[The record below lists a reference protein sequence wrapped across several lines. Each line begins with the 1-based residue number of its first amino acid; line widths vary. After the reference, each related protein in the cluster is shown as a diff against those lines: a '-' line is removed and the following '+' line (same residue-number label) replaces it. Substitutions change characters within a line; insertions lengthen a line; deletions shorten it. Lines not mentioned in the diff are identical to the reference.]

1 MAKLSTKGLAIIAL
15 IFSLLAAVLVY
26 SYLQNL
32 ASQQTKQG
40 QPVVVAKTDIAPKT
54 KLTTEML
61 KVVSVPPEYIQPG
74 AVQDINKAVGV
85 VVREQIAAGEQVT
98 QRRLVIAGRTGG
110 FTTIIPA
117 NKRAVTVAVTD
128 VSGVAGLVKPGDYV
142 DIIVTFDDKMVGDNL
157 SQIFLQNVRVLATN
171 RETES
176 ASPGDS
182 AKKDMTAPTSKLTV
196 TLAVSPDD
204 AAKLAVA
211 DEKGK
216 IRMALRPFITGD
228 AVVDANP
235 QRPRDIVTSLAPPVA
250 AVQYSEPAEP
260 PTKGIMVIRGTD
272 VSDASQATTAGG
284 KKKK

>member
-1 MAKLSTKGLAIIAL
+1 MAKLSTKGLTAVAL
-15 IFSLLAAVLVY
+15 VFSLLAAVLVY

-32 ASQQTKQG
+32 AGQNKQG

-54 KLTTEML
+54 KMTAEML

-74 AVQDINKAVGV
+74 AVQDISKAVGV

-98 QRRLVIAGRTGG
+98 QRRLVIEGRTGG

-128 VSGVAGLVKPGDYV
+128 VSGVGGLVKPGDYV
-142 DIIVTFDDKMVGDNL
+142 DIIVTFDDKMVGENL
-157 SQIFLQNVRVLATN
+157 SQIFLQNVRVLAIN
-171 RETES
+171 RDIEA
-176 ASPGDS
+176 ASTGES
-182 AKKDMTAPTSKLTV
+182 AKKDMTAPATKLTV

-204 AAKLAVA
+204 AARLAVA

-228 AVVDANP
+228 AVVASNP
-235 QRPRDIVTSLAPPVA
+235 QRPRDIVTAPAPPAA
-250 AVQYSEPAEP
+250 AVQYSAPPAEP
-260 PTKGIMVIRGTD
+260 PTKGIQVIRGTE
-272 VSDASQATTAGG
+272 VMDASQAVPAKGR
-284 KKKK
+284 K